1 VVIFVVV
8 MIAMM
13 MIVVVMIVMVLKLA
27 EYEGIG
33 VMVVTSSKLVD

>member
-27 EYEGIG
+27 EYEDIG
-33 VMVVTSSKLVD
+33 VMFVTSSKLVD